1 MQEDAWDDSLKL
13 LSNPC
18 NSEGM
23 EATSLIKDFLAQTS
37 SYNFEVMILTVSA
50 NARLSADFKEKDSFS
65 NEWENIHVQT

>member
-1 MQEDAWDDSLKL
+1 
-13 LSNPC
+13 
-18 NSEGM
+18 M
-23 EATSLIKDFLAQTS
+23 EATSFIKDFLAQAS

>member
-1 MQEDAWDDSLKL
+1 MQKNAWDDSLKL
-13 LSNPC
+13 LSNLC

-23 EATSLIKDFLAQTS
+23 EATSLIKDSLAQTC

-50 NARLSADFKEKDSFS
+50 NAQLSADLKEKNSFS